1 MAVGQELC
9 LWWELG
15 HSRGAFL
22 VGNIR
27 SEDFG
32 VWVKDNG
39 KSRERPLDLPC
50 SGLGIT
56 KTHGAQG
63 WAVPIHGGVQS
74 GGDVALRGW
83 AVGLRGLLQPE
94 WLCDPATGLM
104 AQEWD
109 AAGASLPPAP
119 PQEQGTAAACTP
131 CTLCASGRAPGRD
144 SPSPQ
149 VLRSARSSLA

>member
-63 WAVPIHGGVQS
+63 WAVPIHGGVQTHR
-74 GGDVALRGW
+74 DAALRDVGSGHGG
-83 AVGLRGLLQPE
+83 VGGGLRGLF
-94 WLCDPATGLM
+94 
-104 AQEWD
+104 
-109 AAGASLPPAP
+109 
-119 PQEQGTAAACTP
+119 
-131 CTLCASGRAPGRD
+131 
-144 SPSPQ
+144 
-149 VLRSARSSLA
+149 

>member
-1 MAVGQELC
+1 MVPRKESWPLLPGN
-9 LWWELG
+9 
-15 HSRGAFL
+15 SNRMRGDGLAL
-22 VGNIR
+22 HWGRIR
-27 SEDFG
+27 LSIRNNLF
-32 VWVKDNG
+32 
-39 KSRERPLDLPC
+39 SRERP
-50 SGLGIT
+50 GAGT
-56 KTHGAQG
+56 AAQG

-74 GGDVALRGW
+74 GGVVAVRGW

-94 WLCDPATGLM
+94 WVCDPATGLM

-149 VLRSARSSLA
+149 VLRSARISLA